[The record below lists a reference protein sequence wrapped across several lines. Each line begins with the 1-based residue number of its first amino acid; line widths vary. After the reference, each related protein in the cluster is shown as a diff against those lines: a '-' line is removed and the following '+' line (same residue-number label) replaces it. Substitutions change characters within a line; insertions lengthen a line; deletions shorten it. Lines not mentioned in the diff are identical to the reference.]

1 MASVMKDPRMDAA
14 SDMPFDGKHMIF
26 GGFAPV
32 VDLPDWQDRP
42 NRIPAAIRCGR
53 YSLSAASPQVTTSG
67 RSLV

>member
-1 MASVMKDPRMDAA
+1 
-14 SDMPFDGKHMIF
+14 MIF

-32 VDLPDWQDRP
+32 ADLPGWQGRP